1 MAPPPIMAVPILFP
15 LYRFFIV
22 FSISFR
28 FLAGYRRGDRDKNTI
43 DKTHRPRYPQV

>member
-1 MAPPPIMAVPILFP
+1 MAPVPAIAIPILFP
-15 LYRFFIV
+15 LYRFLTV